1 MDTIIILVIIA
12 IFIMILMYFQDKIRL
27 KEDFRYE
34 IPSNKLLIKKTMNY
48 DKVFENS
55 KYSIWIPTPINDYY
69 PIGNYISF
77 NKKPPTQMATLV
89 KNNSGLESNDKP
101 IKYEIVSITN
111 KNYAIWK
118 PIGETDQLSL
128 GHIYSKEYPSK
139 YLIRTLP
146 SKFCEKS
153 IVNNRLIKNKISNFD
168 KGYELWS
175 IQNSSLFI
183 CNNINNYNLNALK
196 DVYSLK
202 ENSLDTEKKLYI
214 KSINS
219 YKKICNYKDE
229 KLGKKFYVWRPVP
242 PPNFCS
248 LGDIILSINNDPNG
262 KLNTIVVNKSFCKI
276 PLNYG
281 TKSINTIKSK
291 SKNINFWRPKPH
303 NDYYFFGDI
312 VVVGDEQPE
321 ADNLIYSI
329 SVDYIKNINEES
341 HTLVYNNISDENPIS
356 LWSDPNHCFKCS
368 NSYSN
373 PNKNNYILNMNFTES
388 DYDLSD
394 TRKTLHISYNKNNNF
409 KKINEDKLIG
419 LIKQSI
425 SNKLDIR
432 LERLNNISLDTN
444 NVILDIEPKS
454 NHIKEPTINK
464 CISKL
469 NKHIEVEPLKIY
481 NKNKDTHY
489 ISLMRV
495 FNTEDNNFIEL
506 DNSHFNTLEE

>member
-1 MDTIIILVIIA
+1 MDIIIILVIIA
-12 IFIMILMYFQDKIRL
+12 IFIMILMYLQDKHRV
-27 KEDFRYE
+27 KEDF
-34 IPSNKLLIKKTMNY
+34 INKLVSNKLLIKKTMNY
-48 DKVFENS
+48 DKVFENN
-55 KYSIWIPTPINDYY
+55 KYSIWIPKPINDYY
-69 PIGNYISF
+69 PIGNYISL
-77 NKKPPTQMATLV
+77 NKKPPSEMATLV

-118 PIGETDQLSL
+118 PIGAKDQLSL
-128 GHIYSKEYPSK
+128 GHIISKDYPSK

-146 SKFCEKS
+146 IQFCEKS
-153 IVNNRLIKNKISNFD
+153 IVNNRLIKNKISSFD

-175 IQNSSLFI
+175 IQNSNLFI
-183 CNNINNYNLNALK
+183 CNNINNYNLDALK

-202 ENSLDTEKKLYI
+202 ENSLDIENKLYI

-219 YKKICNYKDE
+219 YKKMFSYKDD

-248 LGDIILSINNDPNG
+248 LGDIILTTKSDPNG
-262 KLNTIVVNKSFCKI
+262 RLNTVVVNKSFCKI

-281 TKSINTIKSK
+281 TKSINTIKTK
-291 SKNINFWRPKPH
+291 DKTINFWRPKPH

-312 VVVGDEQPE
+312 VVVGDDQPE

-329 SVDYIKNINEES
+329 SVDYIKNINKEI
-341 HTLVYNNISDENPIS
+341 HTLVYNNISDDNPIS

-373 PNKNNYILNMNFTES
+373 PNKNNYVLNMSFTKS

-394 TRKTLHISYNKNNNF
+394 TRKKLNITYNKKKNF
-409 KKINEDKLIG
+409 KKMNETDLID
-419 LIKQSI
+419 LIKESI

-432 LERLNNISLDTN
+432 IERLNNISLTEDT
-444 NVILDIEPKS
+444 VILDIEPKS
-454 NHIKEPTINK
+454 TNIDEPTISK

-489 ISLMRV
+489 ISLMRI
-495 FNTEDNNFIEL
+495 FNTEENNFIEL
-506 DNSHFNTLEE
+506 DNSHFNTQKE

>member
-1 MDTIIILVIIA
+1 
-12 IFIMILMYFQDKIRL
+12 MYLQDKHRV
-27 KEDFRYE
+27 KEDFSNKMT
-34 IPSNKLLIKKTMNY
+34 SNKLLIKKTMNY
-48 DKVFENS
+48 DKVFENN
-55 KYSIWIPTPINDYY
+55 KYSIWIPKPINDYY
-69 PIGNYISF
+69 PIGNYISL
-77 NKKPPTQMATLV
+77 NKKPPSEMAILV

-118 PIGETDQLSL
+118 PICATDQLSL
-128 GHIYSKEYPSK
+128 GHIYSKDYPSK
-139 YLIRTLP
+139 YLIRTIP
-146 SKFCEKS
+146 SKFCDKS
-153 IVNNRLIKNKISNFD
+153 IVNNRLIKNKISSVD

-175 IQNSSLFI
+175 IQNSNLFM
-183 CNNINNYNLNALK
+183 CNNINNYNLKALK

-202 ENSLDTEKKLYI
+202 ENSIDIEKKIYI
-214 KSINS
+214 KSISS
-219 YKKICNYKDE
+219 YKKICSYKDE
-229 KLGKKFYVWRPVP
+229 KLGKKFYIWRPVS

-248 LGDIILSINNDPNG
+248 LGDIILSTKSDPNG

-281 TKSINTIKSK
+281 NKSINIIKSNNK
-291 SKNINFWRPKPH
+291 SIAFWRPQPH

-329 SVDYIKNINEES
+329 SIDYIKHITKDI
-341 HTLVYNNISDENPIS
+341 HTLVYNNISDDNPIS
-356 LWSDPNHCFKCS
+356 LWSDPNHYFKCS

-373 PNKNNYILNMNFTES
+373 PNKNNYMLNMSFTES

-394 TRKTLHISYNKNNNF
+394 TRKILHITYNKNKNL
-409 KKINEDKLIG
+409 KKINDVELIY

-432 LERLNNISLDTN
+432 LERLNNISINKDN
-444 NVILDIEPKS
+444 IILDIEPKS
-454 NHIKEPTINK
+454 TNINEHTINK

-489 ISLMRV
+489 ISLMRI
-495 FNTEDNNFIEL
+495 FNTEETNFIEL
-506 DNSHFNTLEE
+506 DNSHFNTLKE

>member
-1 MDTIIILVIIA
+1 
-12 IFIMILMYFQDKIRL
+12 MYFQDKNSV
-27 KEDFRYE
+27 KEAFSNE
-34 IPSNKLLIKKTMNY
+34 IPSNKLFIKKTMNY

-55 KYSIWIPTPINDYY
+55 KYSIWIPKPINDYY

-118 PIGETDQLSL
+118 PISATDHLSM
-128 GHIYSKEYPSK
+128 GHIYSKDYPSK

-153 IVNNRLIKNKISNFD
+153 IVNNMLIKNKISKFD

-175 IQNSSLFI
+175 IQHSNLFI
-183 CNNINNYNLNALK
+183 CNNINNYNLTGLK
-196 DVYSLK
+196 DVYTLK
-202 ENSLDTEKKLYI
+202 ENGLETEKKLHI
-214 KSINS
+214 KSITS
-219 YKKICNYKDE
+219 YKKICSYKDP
-229 KLGKKFYVWRPVP
+229 KLDKKFYVWRPIP

-248 LGDIILSINNDPNG
+248 IGDIILSKKNDPNG

-281 TKSINTIKSK
+281 TKSVNTITNKSTD
-291 SKNINFWRPKPH
+291 KNINFWRPKPH

-329 SVDYIKNINEES
+329 SVDYIKNINEEI
-341 HTLVYNNISDENPIS
+341 HTLVYNNISDNNPIS
-356 LWSDPNHCFKCS
+356 LWSDPNHYFKCS

-373 PNKNNYILNMNFTES
+373 PYSNSYSVPNNYILNMNFTES

-394 TRKTLHISYNKNNNF
+394 TRKIVTISYNKNNNF
-409 KKINEDKLIG
+409 KKITEVKLLY
-419 LIKQSI
+419 LIKHSI
-425 SNKLDIR
+425 SNKIDIR
-432 LERLNNISLDTN
+432 LERLNNISLDTDN
-444 NVILDIEPKS
+444 IILDIQPKS
-454 NHIKEPTINK
+454 STINELTIGK

-489 ISLMRV
+489 ISLMRI
-495 FNTEDNNFIEL
+495 FNTEETNFIEL
-506 DNSHFNTLEE
+506 DNSHFNTLKE